1 VLSRRDGVSWETA
14 GHGARRRHFLY
25 RGGGVNAGSRRK
37 RGGWS
42 TLDEAMVMVMMVVVV
57 VAVVVA
63 VAGVARAMLMIGAC
77 VDDSRAQDLAES
89 CSWRV
94 GQLAR
99 SNSCEVGAKAAE
111 ALLDSTRTLGLGC

>member
-1 VLSRRDGVSWETA
+1 
-14 GHGARRRHFLY
+14 
-25 RGGGVNAGSRRK
+25 
-37 RGGWS
+37 
-42 TLDEAMVMVMMVVVV
+42 MVMVMMVVVV
-57 VAVVVA
+57 VAGVVA
-63 VAGVARAMLMIGAC
+63 GAGVARVMLMMCAG

-99 SNSCEVGAKAAE
+99 SNSCDVGANAVE